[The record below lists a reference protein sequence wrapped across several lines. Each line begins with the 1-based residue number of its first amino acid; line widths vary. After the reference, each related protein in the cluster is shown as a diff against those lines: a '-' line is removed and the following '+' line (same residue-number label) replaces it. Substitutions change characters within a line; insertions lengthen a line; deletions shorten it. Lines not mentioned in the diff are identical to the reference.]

1 MDRVQLKMPDDLD
14 LDLRLGTRAAGLDVG
29 ARHVTLDGG
38 ESLPFDGLV
47 IATGLRPRHL
57 DVPDVAGVHY
67 LRTIDD
73 CLAIREAM
81 EKGPRV
87 AVIGAGFIGG
97 EVAGTARERG
107 LEVTLIEALELPLLR
122 VLSRDVAEV
131 IAAIHRDHGV
141 ALRLGVGV
149 DGLAGDGRVEGVRLA
164 DGEVVPADLVVIG
177 IGVTPATDWLEG
189 SGLELNNGVV
199 CDARCVAKGTD
210 GIVAAGDV
218 ARWYNPLFERSMRV
232 EHWTNASEQGEAAA
246 ATLVH
251 GPEKAEPFAPVP
263 YFWSDQYDT
272 KIQFIGI
279 AEHADEL
286 RVVEGSLAERKFVAV
301 YGKAGRIIGA
311 LGFSM
316 PRRLMAY
323 RAQIADRAPL
333 PAPA

>member
-1 MDRVQLKMPDDLD
+1 MDRVGLKMPDDLG
-14 LDLRLGTRAAGLDVG
+14 LDLRLGTRATALDVG
-29 ARHVTLDGG
+29 ARQVTLDDR
-38 ESLPFDGLV
+38 EPLAFDGLI
-47 IATGLRPRHL
+47 IATGVRPRHL
-57 DVPDVAGVHY
+57 DLGDLQGVHY
-67 LRTIDD
+67 LRTVDD
-73 CLAIREAM
+73 CLAIRAAM
-81 EKGPRV
+81 DQGPRV

-107 LEVTLIEALELPLLR
+107 LAVTLIEALELPLLR
-122 VLSRDVAEV
+122 VLSREVAEV
-131 IAAIHRDHGV
+131 VAAIHRDQGV
-141 ALRLGVGV
+141 TLRLGVGV
-149 DGLAGDGRVEGVRLA
+149 DGLVGDSRVEAVRLA
-164 DGEVVPADLVVIG
+164 DGSVVPADLVVVG
-177 IGVTPATDWLEG
+177 VGVTPATDWLET
-189 SGLELNNGVV
+189 SGLALDNGVV
-199 CDARCVAKGTD
+199 CDERCVAKGAE

-232 EHWTNASEQGEAAA
+232 EHWTNASEQGDAAA

-251 GPEKAEPFAPVP
+251 GADNVEPFAPVP

-286 RVVEGSLAERKFVAV
+286 RVVEGSLEERKFVAV

-323 RAQIADRAPL
+323 RALIADRAPMPT
-333 PAPA
+333 PA